1 MVELIVKSANGNKVL
16 VGKGEYVFG
25 LVGINDKKSSVVL
38 EGNIDPALF
47 MTYLIQAID
56 SVCLRLADGDEEEA
70 QIYKKTFIIGF
81 THYQLKKLK
90 KETPED

>member
-1 MVELIVKSANGNKVL
+1 
-16 VGKGEYVFG
+16 
-25 LVGINDKKSSVVL
+25 
-38 EGNIDPALF
+38 